1 MNKELKDLFDFD
13 VPDDLDLSNKNIL
26 CDENIH
32 LPVDVIEYL
41 VEKGYKIDI
50 KTWQS
55 SIYNCDVELMELLFE
70 LDCPFNKFSL
80 YDAAYEGHLRLL
92 EVLLQLNYQKK
103 DVNNNWFLSKVNQKH
118 FIYGADLLN
127 EAKEGGCPDCID
139 FVYELLE

>member
-50 KTWQS
+50 NT
-55 SIYNCDVELMELLFE
+55 
-70 LDCPFNKFSL
+70 
-80 YDAAYEGHLRLL
+80 
-92 EVLLQLNYQKK
+92 
-103 DVNNNWFLSKVNQKH
+103 
-118 FIYGADLLN
+118 
-127 EAKEGGCPDCID
+127 
-139 FVYELLE
+139 